1 MSRYW
6 IFQIIGWVGMFLV
19 EMFNYGVG
27 VRWNYDWSFV
37 GYFLAYPIFGFLSSH
52 WLRLILK
59 RNNVFLNSQ
68 RKIIVIGVVSFI
80 AWTVAMAVL
89 VQMPEFF
96 LDREVFY
103 KTNTL
108 LNFTLNVV
116 NLCRYT
122 IVWITIYFFY
132 QILVKSSQLEIEK
145 IELDNDKKDTELKL
159 LRTQLNPHFLFNALN
174 SIKALVLVDPRAA
187 REGIVKL
194 SEILRF
200 SLSSSS
206 RDAVMVSEEIEMV
219 QQYLQVEKL
228 RFGNRLSYYISKE
241 AESDDIKIPVGIIL
255 TLVENGIK
263 HGVSK
268 RNGDSEIHL
277 IVKCTKR
284 HLSVEV
290 KNSGSIVKDESGLG
304 IGLQFVKKRLKAFY
318 NQVEIELQEVGEMVS
333 VNVIAQV

>member
-6 IFQIIGWVGMFLV
+6 IFQIIGWVGLLLV
-19 EMFNYGVG
+19 EMFNYGVN
-27 VRWNYDWSFV
+27 VRWNYDWKFV
-37 GYFLAYPIFGFLSSH
+37 GYFLAYPFFGLLSSH
-52 WLRLILK
+52 ALRLILK
-59 RNNVFLNSQ
+59 RNNVFLNTQS
-68 RKIIVIGVVSFI
+68 KIVVIGVLSFL
-80 AWTVAMAVL
+80 AWTLAMAVL
-89 VQMPEFF
+89 VQLPEFF

-103 KTNTL
+103 KTNTP
-108 LNFTLNVV
+108 LNFALNVV
-116 NLCRYT
+116 NLSRYT
-122 IVWITIYFFY
+122 IVWVTIYFFY
-132 QILVKSSQLEIEK
+132 QLLARASKLEIEK
-145 IELDNDKKDTELKL
+145 VELDNDKKDTELKL

-206 RDAVMVSEEIEMV
+206 RDAVSIAEEIEMV

-228 RFGNRLSYYISKE
+228 RFGSRLSYYISKE
-241 AESDDIKIPVGIIL
+241 AESDDVKIPVGIIL

-277 IVKCTKR
+277 IVKCTKS
-284 HLSVEV
+284 LLVVEV
-290 KNSGSIVKDESGLG
+290 KNSGAIQRDESGLG

-318 NQVEIELQEVGEMVS
+318 NQVEIDLKEVGEMVT
-333 VNVIAQV
+333 VNVMAKI

>member
-6 IFQIIGWVGMFLV
+6 IFQIIGWIGMIFV
-19 EMFNYGVG
+19 EQFNYGVA
-27 VRWNYDWSFV
+27 VRWNYDWKFV
-37 GYFLAYPIFGFLSSH
+37 GYFMAYPIFGLLLSH
-52 WLRLILK
+52 CLRYILK
-59 RNNVFLNSQ
+59 RKNVFSNSQ
-68 RKIIVIGVVSFI
+68 GKIIFIGMLSFI
-80 AWTVAMAVL
+80 GWTSVMALL

-103 KTNTL
+103 KTNTPL
-108 LNFTLNVV
+108 FFTLNVV
-116 NLCRYT
+116 NLSRYT

-145 IELDNDKKDTELKL
+145 IELDNDKKVTELKL

-206 RDAVMVSEEIEMV
+206 RDAVSVSEELEMV

-228 RFGNRLSYYISKE
+228 RFGSRFSYYISKE
-241 AESDDIKIPVGIIL
+241 AESEDIKIPVGIIL

-284 HLSVEV
+284 YLSVEV

-333 VNVIAQV
+333 VNVMAKV